1 MTMTK
6 TLLATAIV
14 LAFAGTASAKI
25 IQAPLTGD
33 HTFDEDVRVEGSN
46 RIPNGLLNGNLT
58 GSGTVE
64 MIATDKSSVLGSDNS
79 NVTGK
84 DVFLESKKGTAV
96 SSYGN
101 HTVTATNNVTIL
113 GVEDAIQGQGEG
125 DPTTINITAGNEL
138 SVTSEKEQ
146 AVQAMR
152 GDITLKAKKISLSS
166 KQDQAVKQHGNS
178 TTRIEADVI
187 DIQGFT
193 EKPKWDSKLAALEV
207 KEGKLEL
214 IGNQS
219 INISANGANYKS
231 AVITAKDTTLVIKSP
246 EATLQGNL
254 VAKGTTQLDGGL
266 VFNGK
271 KAQIDNL
278 TGDQAT
284 FTVTRADQTV
294 EIKNQN
300 KALTVNGTGDV
311 NDQVG
316 ITGIVAGSTG
326 KGIVNL
332 TGQEAGVRVTV
343 DEGMSASA
351 ATGVLD
357 SNGNLTN
364 VQTTSNSIMSNTLDL
379 VSSTPLALNR
389 IMMTDLRKR
398 MGDLRATNGVNGVWA
413 RYDGGKF
420 AGDRGLDDKFSTVEI
435 GADTASLVDGL
446 RLGVAFSYTDSKADM
461 LRGNA
466 DTDAF
471 SLAAYGTKFFDN
483 GLYADV
489 IGRIATAD
497 TDVTIDGNKTGSMD
511 NLAVS
516 LSGEMGWHFDLSEL
530 LYVEPQT
537 ELTYTNVDSDTLTLS
552 SGHRYDFDSVNSLIG
567 RVGVAT
573 GFKCPSNFGDVY
585 VRVSAVHEF
594 LGDAKVTSGNAIHDV
609 DGQDTWIEYGL
620 GANFNLNQNA
630 YLYTEVER
638 SEGADFEQDW
648 RANIGVR
655 FAF

>member
-25 IQAPLTGD
+25 IQAPLTGN
-33 HTFDEDVRVEGSN
+33 HTFDEDVRVEGSGLT
-46 RIPNGLLNGNLT
+46 PSGLLHGNLT

-64 MIATDKSSVLGSDNS
+64 MVATDASSVLGSIDS

-84 DVFLESKKGTAV
+84 DVLLESKQGTAV
-96 SSYGN
+96 STYGN
-101 HTVTATNNVTIL
+101 HTVKADNNVTIL
-113 GVEDAIQGQGEG
+113 SYHDAIQGQFEQGANG
-125 DPTTINITAGNEL
+125 TVNITAKNEL
-138 SVTSEKEQ
+138 TVTSVDEQ
-146 AVQAMR
+146 AVQNML
-152 GDITLKAKKISLSS
+152 GTVSLKAKKVTLSS
-166 KQDQAVKQHGNS
+166 QHDQALLQAGPNS
-178 TTRIEADVI
+178 TTIEADVI
-187 DIQGFT
+187 EINGFT
-193 EKPKWDSKLAALEV
+193 ESVKDKKDSAVQIVAGTLNLKAD
-207 KEGKLEL
+207 
-214 IGNQS
+214 QS
-219 INISANGANYKS
+219 IEISTNLGASKNAISNSALGTLKIDAPKTTVKGDIAS
-231 AVITAKDTTLVIKSP
+231 LGNMTLDGALVFEGNKAVI
-246 EATLQGNL
+246 
-254 VAKGTTQLDGGL
+254 
-266 VFNGK
+266 K
-271 KAQIDNL
+271 KL

-357 SNGNLTN
+357 TNGNLTN

-420 AGDRGLDDKFSTVEI
+420 SGDRGLDDKFSTVEI

-516 LSGEMGWHFDLSEL
+516 LSGEMGWHFDLSDL